1 MTDVSNLFADLPA
14 ELPAELIE
22 TVAAGPGVRVERVV
36 SRGHASPPGFWYD
49 QAEDEWVLVVRGAAR
64 LRFED
69 GAVELRPGDHLTIP
83 AGCRHRVEWTSPDEP
98 TVWVAV
104 FYPPEEKSPNFGPN
118 RLPPP
123 SDSVVES
130 TSHR

>member
-1 MTDVSNLFADLPA
+1 MTDVSNLFAGLPA
-14 ELPAELIE
+14 ELPAELIQ
-22 TVAAGPGVRVERVV
+22 TLAAGPGVRVERIV
-36 SRGHASPPGFWYD
+36 SRGHASPPGFWYE
-49 QAEDEWVLVVRGAAR
+49 QAEDEWVLLVRGAAR

-104 FYPPEEKSPNFGPN
+104 FYPNGKSAAVFGPN
-118 RLPPP
+118 RLQPP
-123 SDSVVES
+123 SETVVE
-130 TSHR
+130 

>member
-1 MTDVSNLFADLPA
+1 MTDVSNLFAGLPA
-14 ELPAELIE
+14 ELTAELIQPL
-22 TVAAGPGVRVERVV
+22 AAGPGVRVERIV

-69 GAVELRPGDHLTIP
+69 GAIELRPGDHLRIP
-83 AGCRHRVEWTSPDEP
+83 AGRRHRVEWTSPDEP

-104 FYPPEEKSPNFGPN
+104 FYPSGKLSRDFGPN

-123 SDSVVES
+123 SELVVG
-130 TSHR
+130 

>member
-1 MTDVSNLFADLPA
+1 MTDVSNLFAGLPA
-14 ELPAELIE
+14 ELPAELIQ
-22 TVAAGPGVRVERVV
+22 TVAAGPGVRVERIA

-69 GAVELRPGDHLTIP
+69 GAVEMRPGDHLTIP
-83 AGCRHRVEWTSPDEP
+83 AGRRHRVEWTSPDEA
-98 TVWVAV
+98 TIWVAV
-104 FYPPEEKSPNFGPN
+104 FYPPGTSATFSDPN

-123 SDSVVES
+123 SDSVVE
-130 TSHR
+130 